1 MSRFNRKAQKRA
13 NKELIIEQLT
23 AEEETRLAIEAE
35 MQKIEDENARD
46 MEEFLREFPEE
57 SRLQYGED
65 MDALDRARGRRGIF
79 RNNYQDGEN
88 IDPFDYPGNPEGS
101 MSMLDYW

>member
-1 MSRFNRKAQKRA
+1 MNRFSRQIQKRIDKYLA
-13 NKELIIEQLT
+13 HEQLA
-23 AEEETRLAIEAE
+23 AEEETRLVIEAE
-35 MQKIEDENARD
+35 MQKIEDENVRD

-57 SRLQYGED
+57 RRLQYGED
-65 MDALDRARGRRGIF
+65 MDALDRARGRRGIL
-79 RNNYQDGEN
+79 RNNHQDGEN